1 MNIAKFAVRKPVTVL
16 MGVITILI
24 LGIVSIMDLSIDLLP
39 NMNIPVA
46 VVSTSYPN
54 VGPEEVEK
62 LVTKPLEQAI
72 ETTPNIKEV
81 TSTTVEGNAIIIA
94 QFNDNTDMD
103 FATLDMREKVD
114 MVKGFLPDGA
124 GEPMVLKIDPSA
136 QSVMSISVTGKK
148 DLEQLQAFVEDNIQP
163 KLERINGVASADI
176 SGGLEKQVQISLNQE
191 KLEGYG
197 LSIDYISQ
205 ILMAEN
211 LNAPG
216 GNVNKG
222 NKKLLV
228 RTMGEFTSIDEIEN
242 TPIPLKSGGVVLLK
256 DIATVNLTNKDIES
270 LAITNGK
277 NGVSISV
284 QKQSDANTVSVS
296 GKVNAELEKLK
307 AKYPEVKIDIL
318 IDQAD
323 YINSSIS
330 NVSGSAVIGGI
341 LAILVLF
348 LFLGNIKSTFIIG
361 TAIPVSVVATFVL
374 LYFAKI
380 TLNLMTLGGLALG
393 VGMLVDNSVVV
404 LENIYRYI
412 QEGHDKKEAA
422 IKGTQEVGISVIA
435 STLTTVVVFLPI
447 ALTSGMVGQIFRD
460 FALTIV
466 FSLATSLIVSLTFTP
481 MLSSKI
487 LHEEEIVNNEELLSH
502 RKGIFKLSSLFNSLF
517 HKIEAK
523 YKIILAWALRNRK
536 KTVALGLVISL
547 LSTATLA
554 TVGAEFFP
562 ASDQGQISITAELP
576 AGASIEETS
585 EIATI
590 IQEKAEKIEEIDTI
604 FTQIGGSG
612 MSILMGGGA
621 NTATITVQLK
631 PLKERDRSDKAIAD
645 QLRGETK
652 DIAGAKI
659 SYQTASMSMGGMSSS
674 PISIEIKGD
683 DLEVLK
689 SLGEKFKAEVSK
701 VEGTREVKTSM
712 GDGKPEVRI
721 KLNRKIASQ
730 YGLTAAQI
738 SSQVSST
745 IKGKTATTFK
755 LEGDE
760 IDVVVKGDDIFKESI
775 NNLQNIMITT
785 GIGTNIPLN
794 LVADVAIE
802 RGPTSINRAEQARLV
817 TVTSQIFERDLNSV
831 VKDVE
836 AKLSSI
842 DLPEGYSYNM
852 GGENEEMIEAFMQLA
867 VALLLAIALVYM
879 ILASQ
884 FESLLNPF
892 IIMFSVPLAVA
903 GGALGLAITRRTIS
917 VISFIGVIMLAGI
930 VVNNAIVLIDYIGIR
945 RGWGEDRTE
954 AILNSGPRRLRP
966 ILMTTLTTVLG
977 LIPMALG
984 IGDGAEMQ
992 APLATVV
999 IGGLMYSTVLTLVY
1013 IPVLYSLFDDLKTKS
1028 NNRKNKRKLNKGIS
1042 QSI

>member
-1 MNIAKFAVRKPVTVL
+1 MNIAKFAVKRPVTVL

-46 VVSTSYPN
+46 VVSTTYPN

-62 LVTKPLEQAI
+62 LITKPLEQAI
-72 ETTPNIKEV
+72 ETTPNIKTV
-81 TSTTVEGNAIIIA
+81 TSTTVEGNSIIIA
-94 QFNDNTDMD
+94 QFNDSTDMD
-103 FATLDMREKVD
+103 FAALDMREKVD

-163 KLERINGVASADI
+163 KLERIAGVASADI
-176 SGGLEKQVQISLNQE
+176 SGGLQKQVLISLNQE

-228 RTMGEFTSIDEIEN
+228 RTMGEFTSVDEIES
-242 TPIPLKSGGVVLLK
+242 TPIPLKTGGVVLLK
-256 DIATVNLTNKDIES
+256 DIATVSLTNKDIES

-277 NGVSISV
+277 NGVSISI

-296 GKVNAELEKLK
+296 GKVNDELEKLK
-307 AKYPEVKIDIL
+307 AKYPEVKIDVL

-330 NVSGSAVIGGI
+330 NVSGSAVIGGA
-341 LAILVLF
+341 LAILILF

-361 TAIPVSVVATFVL
+361 TAIPVSIVATFVL

-404 LENIYRYI
+404 LENIYTYI
-412 QEGHDKKEAA
+412 QDGHDKKEAA
-422 IKGTQEVGISVIA
+422 IKGTGEVGISVIA

-466 FSLATSLIVSLTFTP
+466 FSLATSLVVSLSFTP
-481 MLSSKI
+481 MLASKI

-502 RKGIFKLSSLFNSLF
+502 RKGVFKLSSIFNAMF
-517 HKIEAK
+517 HKIETK
-523 YKIILAWALRNRK
+523 YKNILEWSLKNRK
-536 KTVALGLVISL
+536 KTVALGLVVSL

-585 EIATI
+585 EIATL

-612 MSILMGGGA
+612 MSIIMGGGA
-621 NTATITVQLK
+621 NTANITVQLK
-631 PLKERDRSDKAIAD
+631 SLKERDRSDKAIAD

-652 DIAGAKI
+652 DIPGAKI
-659 SYQTASMSMGGMSSS
+659 SYQTASMSMGGMSGA

-689 SLGEKFKAEVSK
+689 NLGEKFKAEVSK

-712 GDGKPEVRI
+712 GEGKPEVRI

-745 IKGKTATTFK
+745 IKGKTATSFK

-760 IDVVVKGDDIFKESI
+760 IDVVVKGDDIFKQSI

-836 AKLSSI
+836 AKISTLE
-842 DLPEGYSYNM
+842 LPEGYSYNM
-852 GGENEEMIEAFMQLA
+852 GGENEEMMEAFGQLA

-903 GGALGLAITRRTIS
+903 GGALGLALTRRTIS

-1013 IPVLYSLFDDLKTKS
+1013 IPVVYSLFDDLRTKGIR
-1028 NNRKNKRKLNKGIS
+1028 RKNKVKNVGL
-1042 QSI
+1042 QQ

>member
-1 MNIAKFAVRKPVTVL
+1 MNIAKFAVKRPVTVL

-46 VVSTSYPN
+46 VVSTTYPN

-62 LVTKPLEQAI
+62 LITKPLEQAI
-72 ETTPNIKEV
+72 ETTPNIKTV
-81 TSTTVEGNAIIIA
+81 TSTTVEGNSIIIA
-94 QFNDNTDMD
+94 QFNDSTDMD
-103 FATLDMREKVD
+103 FAALDMREKVD

-163 KLERINGVASADI
+163 KLERIAGVASADI
-176 SGGLEKQVQISLNQE
+176 SGGLQKQVLISLNQE

-228 RTMGEFTSIDEIEN
+228 RTMGEFTSIDEIES
-242 TPIPLKSGGVVLLK
+242 TPIPLKTGGVVLLK
-256 DIATVNLTNKDIES
+256 DIATVSLTNKDIES

-277 NGVSISV
+277 NGVSISI

-296 GKVNAELEKLK
+296 GKVNDELEKLK
-307 AKYPEVKIDIL
+307 AKYPEVKIDVL

-330 NVSGSAVIGGI
+330 NVSGSAVIGGA
-341 LAILVLF
+341 LAILILF

-361 TAIPVSVVATFVL
+361 TAIPVSIVATFVL
-374 LYFAKI
+374 MYFAKI

-404 LENIYRYI
+404 LENIYTYI
-412 QEGHDKKEAA
+412 QDGHDKKEAA
-422 IKGTQEVGISVIA
+422 IKGTGEVGISVIA

-466 FSLATSLIVSLTFTP
+466 FSLATSLVVSLSFTP
-481 MLSSKI
+481 MLASKI

-502 RKGIFKLSSLFNSLF
+502 RKGVFKLSSIFNAMF
-517 HKIEAK
+517 HKIETK
-523 YKIILAWALRNRK
+523 YKNILEWSLKNRK
-536 KTVALGLVISL
+536 KTVALGLVVSL

-585 EIATI
+585 EIATL

-612 MSILMGGGA
+612 MSIIMGGGA
-621 NTATITVQLK
+621 NTANITVQLK
-631 PLKERDRSDKAIAD
+631 SLKERDRSDKAIAD

-652 DIAGAKI
+652 DIPGAKI
-659 SYQTASMSMGGMSSS
+659 SYQTASMTMGGMSGA

-689 SLGEKFKAEVSK
+689 NLGEKFKAEVSK

-712 GDGKPEVRI
+712 GEGKPEVRI

-755 LEGDE
+755 LDGDE
-760 IDVVVKGDDIFKESI
+760 IDVVVKGDDIFKQSI
-775 NNLQNIMITT
+775 NNLQNIMINT
-785 GIGTNIPLN
+785 GMGTNIPLN
-794 LVADVAIE
+794 LVADVEIE
-802 RGPTSINRAEQARLV
+802 RGPTSINRADQGRLV

-836 AKLSSI
+836 AKLSTI
-842 DLPEGYSYNM
+842 ELPEGYSYNM
-852 GGENEEMIEAFMQLA
+852 GGENEEMIEAFKQLA

-966 ILMTTLTTVLG
+966 ILMTTLTTILG

-999 IGGLMYSTVLTLVY
+999 IGGLLYSTVLTLVY
-1013 IPVLYSLFDDLKTKS
+1013 IPVVYSLFDDLKTRRTR
-1028 NNRKNKRKLNKGIS
+1028 RKNKVKNIGL
-1042 QSI
+1042 QQ